1 MSLSRK
7 IADFFNRRA
16 VSEKR
21 ALRRE
26 RDLAV
31 NASELWRKL
40 ADSLARDC
48 ETYSVRMDEM
58 RGQLGFA
65 NEEIAK
71 LSAEVK
77 QLRAELQ
84 SARAGCDATFRDA
97 LKYIDGLAALE
108 AELIDNHGWSQ
119 ERCDELTGLGDEDE
133 PMTKQDVAEEVGHQK
148 YREKV
153 EEEEKR

>member
-1 MSLSRK
+1 MRD
-7 IADFFNRRA
+7 IAMMD
-16 VSEKR
+16 
-21 ALRRE
+21 
-26 RDLAV
+26 RDR
-31 NASELWRKL
+31 WRNL

-77 QLRAELQ
+77 QLKAMLQ

-119 ERCDELTGLGDEDE
+119 ERCDELTGLGEEDE
-133 PMTKQDVAEEVGHQK
+133 PWTKQDLAEEIGHQK

>member
-7 IADFFNRRA
+7 IVDFFSRRA

-21 ALRRE
+21 ALRHE

-31 NASELWRKL
+31 NARDQWRKL
-40 ADSLARDC
+40 ADSLARGY

-77 QLRAELQ
+77 QLKAMLQ

-119 ERCDELTGLGDEDE
+119 ERCDELTGLG
-133 PMTKQDVAEEVGHQK
+133 
-148 YREKV
+148 
-153 EEEEKR
+153 EEEKR